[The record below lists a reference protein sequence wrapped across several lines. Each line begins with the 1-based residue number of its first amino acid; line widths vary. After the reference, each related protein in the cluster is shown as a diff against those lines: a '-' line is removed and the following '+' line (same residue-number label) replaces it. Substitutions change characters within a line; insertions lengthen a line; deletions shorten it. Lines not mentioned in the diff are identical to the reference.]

1 MTSKLPA
8 LFSSRT
14 ANDIEKWIGD
24 MNNVFIDLDRMFD
37 RYDKAFPVSVRS
49 VNFPPVDIV
58 KTATGYEIT
67 LAVAG
72 YTQDDLKVEVDEND
86 VLVVSGK
93 IIDKPEVAYL
103 FKGIA
108 TRQFV
113 RKWQL
118 LDHDEVGS
126 VSLKNGLLTIVVNR
140 KAPPEPA
147 VKRLTI
153 TAS

>member
-1 MTSKLPA
+1 MTLPT
-8 LFSSRT
+8 LFSRQQG
-14 ANDIEKWIGD
+14 DLEKWIGE
-24 MNNVFIDLDRMFD
+24 MNNVFVDFDRMFD
-37 RYDKAFPVSVRS
+37 RYDKAFPVNIRS
-49 VNFPPVDIV
+49 VTFPPVDIV
-58 KTATGYEIT
+58 KTDAGYEIT

-72 YTQDDLKVEVDEND
+72 YTQEDLQVEVDEND

-93 IIDKPEVAYL
+93 IINKKPETSYL

-118 LDHDEVGS
+118 LDHDEVEG
-126 VSLKNGLLTIVVNR
+126 VSLKNGLLTIVVKR
-140 KAPPEPA
+140 KPPAEPN

-153 TAS
+153 ATA

>member
-1 MTSKLPA
+1 
-8 LFSSRT
+8 
-14 ANDIEKWIGD
+14 
-24 MNNVFIDLDRMFD
+24 
-37 RYDKAFPVSVRS
+37 
-49 VNFPPVDIV
+49 
-58 KTATGYEIT
+58 
-67 LAVAG
+67 
-72 YTQDDLKVEVDEND
+72 